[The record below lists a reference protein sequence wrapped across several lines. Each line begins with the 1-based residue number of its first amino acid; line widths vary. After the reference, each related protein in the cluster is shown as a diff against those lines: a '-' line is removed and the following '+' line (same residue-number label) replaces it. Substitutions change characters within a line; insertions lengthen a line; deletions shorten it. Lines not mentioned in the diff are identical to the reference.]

1 MLTLQGRTEI
11 QDPEE
16 ERESLASGTGQAHWK
31 RRPPSRRE
39 SVSKRKGRS
48 TLKVFPRDEER
59 ERLKTRAQDARA
71 QAGSGGRQ
79 VVDAKGVVRGVWIF
93 HVGSCSDARAAWRA
107 DRLHSSSCFSNLKVP
122 GCVGPTGKQ
131 LWVMR
136 ELQCLAMGK
145 GGGGSGRPRTDRY
158 CLGVVLAG
166 EEVLPG
172 KRTAVETTALNSCQD
187 GMCQL
192 GSSRGRLGPGEGQGE
207 GGTGAHRMLGGPS
220 SVKVGQGPS
229 ELQAAR
235 PPAGSPLY
243 RPFGTAA
250 QPELSFVL
258 APPSPSPSAG
268 TAPSPPSPAPL

>member
-1 MLTLQGRTEI
+1 MSCEAFGFSTWAPAVTRELPGGLTACTAPHASRT
-11 QDPEE
+11 
-16 ERESLASGTGQAHWK
+16 S
-31 RRPPSRRE
+31 
-39 SVSKRKGRS
+39 
-48 TLKVFPRDEER
+48 
-59 ERLKTRAQDARA
+59 
-71 QAGSGGRQ
+71 
-79 VVDAKGVVRGVWIF
+79 
-93 HVGSCSDARAAWRA
+93 
-107 DRLHSSSCFSNLKVP
+107 LKVP

-145 GGGGSGRPRTDRY
+145 GGGGTERPRTDRY